1 MFEAVEKATKHN
13 RQMGT
18 FHGDSSDGLL
28 RRITAG
34 QIRAMRARL
43 FEGGVQGLELWTPDL
58 TSLGTTKR
66 QPNMQAVGVSVSSGP
81 KIRYDREAFVR
92 LLRDRAPELDREA
105 WLERIVASR
114 QFEDDAEQL
123 YLDCWQALNDRA
135 TRQGRNL
142 ERLLG
147 EGNGKA

>member
-1 MFEAVEKATKHN
+1 
-13 RQMGT
+13 
-18 FHGDSSDGLL
+18 
-28 RRITAG
+28 
-34 QIRAMRARL
+34 
-43 FEGGVQGLELWTPDL
+43 
-58 TSLGTTKR
+58 
-66 QPNMQAVGVSVSSGP
+66 
-81 KIRYDREAFVR
+81 VR